1 MDPNQILAIIG
12 AYNDDPRS
20 FTDEQAELVALLA
33 KSIGADFRRENKPIS
48 KGLFNMADVGLLGML
63 PNEWEPWS
71 RGQSV
76 YGESFS
82 EKLGSGIGTAA
93 GLPLGLLSGYGLLRG
108 GIGAAKGAAGI
119 AKGPRGLAVRD
130 WAKSKAGQAYQSG
143 LEGYQKGRTGL
154 SNLGNRLGIRPQIPQ
169 NPNNLFDLLDDLG
182 NIPYSNIP

>member
-20 FTDEQAELVALLA
+20 FTDEQAELIALLA
-33 KSIGADFRRENKPIS
+33 KSIGANFRRESKPIS

-93 GLPLGLLSGYGLLRG
+93 GLPLGLLSGYG
-108 GIGAAKGAAGI
+108 
-119 AKGPRGLAVRD
+119 
-130 WAKSKAGQAYQSG
+130 QAYQSG
-143 LEGYQKGRTGL
+143 VEGYQKGRAGL
-154 SNLGNRLGIRPQIPQ
+154 SNLGGRIGQSMYRPQIPQ
-169 NPNNLFDLLDDLG
+169 NRNNLFDLLGDLG